1 MITENKK
8 ERRRIVYLI
17 ISILMLITFIIYYI
31 LNIFNLDPTI
41 AAGLLAG
48 LVVALFETALRWIEE
63 GK

>member
-17 ISILMLITFIIYYI
+17 ISILMLITFIIYYL
-31 LNIFNLDPTI
+31 LNIFNLDSTI